1 MQGLKH
7 LVKCRCIL
15 PTLKTR
21 ADPPLHQFIVFS
33 IVEKDVVLEK
43 IVNCNNCGIAHR
55 IIDICKSV
63 IMDNV
68 ESSKSVMTIEDMAI
82 MLPESVSTI
91 LQTYEKDLPD
101 YEHAHFILL
110 HEVRGDFIVLSSEIA
125 EEKKLGKVLTYRGEG
140 KFIIEPYSIDGMLK

>member
-1 MQGLKH
+1 
-7 LVKCRCIL
+7 
-15 PTLKTR
+15 
-21 ADPPLHQFIVFS
+21 
-33 IVEKDVVLEK
+33 
-43 IVNCNNCGIAHR
+43 
-55 IIDICKSV
+55 
-63 IMDNV
+63 
-68 ESSKSVMTIEDMAI
+68 MTIEDMAI

>member
-7 LVKCRCIL
+7 LIKCRCIL
-15 PTLKTR
+15 PTLKNRT
-21 ADPPLHQFIVFS
+21 DPPLHQFIVFS

-55 IIDICKSV
+55 ITDICKSV
-63 IMDNV
+63 IMESV
-68 ESSKSVMTIEDMAI
+68 ESAKSVMTIDDVAV

-101 YEHAHFILL
+101 YIL
-110 HEVRGDFIVLSSEIA
+110 
-125 EEKKLGKVLTYRGEG
+125 
-140 KFIIEPYSIDGMLK
+140 